1 MIPLSY
7 KEQALLMLGI
17 NQGFIKLSDVNII
30 YSGGN
35 NGLKALKRLVQLGYF
50 KDQNG
55 RFVYTGKKIW

>member
-1 MIPLSY
+1 
-7 KEQALLMLGI
+7 MLGI

-55 RFVYTGKKIW
+55 RFVFTGKKI

>member
-17 NQGFIKLSDVNII
+17 NQGFIRLSDVNII

-50 KDQNG
+50 KDHG
-55 RFVYTGKKIW
+55 RTFVYTGKKI